1 MNKDKPTQWRTI
13 AQVVSNPIFNK
24 VKVGDD
30 VAIRLTDEGDW
41 WQGHVR
47 AIETYKNQNSRFQER
62 PVLIVECHTTS
73 TGVRRF
79 YEHNVEEILFKD

>member
-1 MNKDKPTQWRTI
+1 MYGEIDSQWRTI
-13 AQVVSNPIFNK
+13 SEVVSNPIFNK

-47 AIETYKNQNSRFQER
+47 AIETYKDRNSRFQER
-62 PVLIVECHTTS
+62 PVLIVEGHTTN
-73 TGVRRF
+73 TDTRRF
-79 YEHNVEEILFKD
+79 YEHKVEEILFKN